1 MFTEPTMHA
10 QIEQANRTV
19 QLRAMQLTMAAMYRD
34 AGDIDS
40 EEWDGYAVRYAAS
53 VRELQALQYAV
64 MNNNTA
70 MAETQRG
77 GTWVQLR

>member
-1 MFTEPTMHA
+1 MSLHT
-10 QIEQANRTV
+10 QIEQADRTV

-40 EEWDGYAVRYAAS
+40 EEWDGYAARYAAA

-64 MNNNTA
+64 MNNNAA
-70 MAETQRG
+70 MAETDRG